1 MEFLTPPYGFAYKRA
16 KQIGV
21 VTRNES
27 VRIRQSR
34 PVANGCQEPALA
46 TLAAVSGAK
55 ALRTVDLFSG
65 ALRRSDARRS
75 VGNAVEIRNSAWIG
89 VGVLTRL
96 GDAAGTLVAEFGQNS
111 ATFGVTSVPGVRGEI
126 ADSGRFWQS
135 SSFCILPPWTFL
147 TIGRLTR
154 CSVCWMLWRRIT
166 ATRHALR
173 CSSCGAPV
181 CGCPRSSNLKA
192 GSRLLG
198 RAGHVACPEV
208 EEPAGAY
215 RAAAP

>member
-1 MEFLTPPYGFAYKRA
+1 MVGNVRKRLGGRVCVQLGHFLSSRRCRRSGRNRCPLAVEFLTPPYGFAYNRA

-46 TLAAVSGAK
+46 TLAAVSGGK
-55 ALRTVDLFSG
+55 GMRTVNLFSG

-111 ATFGVTSVPGVRGEI
+111 AKS
-126 ADSGRFWQS
+126 DW
-135 SSFCILPPWTFL
+135 
-147 TIGRLTR
+147 
-154 CSVCWMLWRRIT
+154 
-166 ATRHALR
+166 
-173 CSSCGAPV
+173 
-181 CGCPRSSNLKA
+181 
-192 GSRLLG
+192 
-198 RAGHVACPEV
+198 
-208 EEPAGAY
+208 
-215 RAAAP
+215 